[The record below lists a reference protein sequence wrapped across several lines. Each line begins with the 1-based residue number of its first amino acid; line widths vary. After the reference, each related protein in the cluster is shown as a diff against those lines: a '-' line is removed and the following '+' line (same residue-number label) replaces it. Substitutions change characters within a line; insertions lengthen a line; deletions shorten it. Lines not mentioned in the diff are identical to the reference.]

1 MIDQYT
7 EGRTATIKTPAQL
20 EAESE
25 GLIRLQDATF
35 TWGSKSGS
43 ATPGFNLHIPDVTF
57 VKGKINLITGPTGSG
72 KSSLLKVTMAAFTFF
87 DRS

>member
-7 EGRTATIKTPAQL
+7 EGKTATIKTPAQL

-43 ATPGFNLHIPDVTF
+43 ATPGFNLYIPDVTF

-72 KSSLLKVTMAAFTFF
+72 KSSLLKVTMAAI
-87 DRS
+87 DVHNSG